1 MTSYTYD
8 YHQDA
13 DILEAFS
20 ADEEATAAVHL
31 TPDITLHF
39 RVENA
44 QAISLIFNNFSHLTR
59 PDEYGPRAF
68 RLEVERWPAPL
79 RATVWHILARP
90 PVNEWLAVST
100 YHPPRVRR
108 AVPLAAICPV
118 AHADGVEKKDAL
130 GAPVEGRLLVPTATV
145 MQSR

>member
-13 DILEAFS
+13 DILEVFF

-39 RVENA
+39 RAEDGR
-44 QAISLIFNNFSHLTR
+44 AISLIFNNFSHLAR

-68 RLEVERWPAPL
+68 RLEVERWPEPL
-79 RATVWHILARP
+79 QAAVWRILARP
-90 PVNEWLAVST
+90 PVNEWLAVSS
-100 YHPPRVRR
+100 YRPPRVHR
-108 AVPLAAICPV
+108 AIPLAAICPV
-118 AHADGVEKKDAL
+118 
-130 GAPVEGRLLVPTATV
+130 PVPTA
-145 MQSR
+145 